1 MPGVQSKTVPVTGVS
16 APIDGNYIAKYD
28 TITDNKAAQN
38 TTMKYTESN
47 EMTKEEMRKEL
58 IRRGEEHFVEKSSDD
73 GSQCTS
79 EDLDESL
86 SDDEVIC

>member
-1 MPGVQSKTVPVTGVS
+1 M
-16 APIDGNYIAKYD
+16 
-28 TITDNKAAQN
+28 
-38 TTMKYTESN
+38 
-47 EMTKEEMRKEL
+47 EL

-86 SDDEVIC
+86 SDDEVIISRLYRGMCLCFSPDTYHNIICR